1 MRHCSSIVTKE
12 TLHWV
17 APNKRKES
25 VVNIFNIYHKTVIF
39 YNFEVLFFK
48 QNEHLK
54 ELGCLKFCSYC
65 INEYYITILFVV

>member
-1 MRHCSSIVTKE
+1 MQHYNSRITKE

-25 VVNIFNIYHKTVIF
+25 VVDISNTYYKTVIF

-48 QNEHLK
+48 K
-54 ELGCLKFCSYC
+54 
-65 INEYYITILFVV
+65 INI